1 MNYHQPVLL
10 KECID
15 GLNIRPDGIYVD
27 LTYGGGGHSR
37 EILKRL
43 KKGRLI
49 AFDKDAE
56 AELNAVKDDKFLFIR
71 SNFRYARNWLYF
83 HGIEMIDGALADLGV
98 SSWHL
103 DQQERGFSFRFNSIL
118 DMRMNTSAK
127 LTAREILNNYDQ
139 KDITDIFRKYG
150 ELSDASR
157 LSESIIKYRKER
169 KVSTVEDL
177 LNAVGSYLPL
187 HNRQKYLAKIFQA
200 LRIEV
205 NDEINALS
213 EMLEQITGLLVSGA
227 RFCIITYHSLEDRLV
242 KNLFRSGNL
251 DGIIEKDFYGN
262 PRLLYRQVNRNV
274 IEPGEAELKRNSR
287 SRSAKLRI
295 GEKI

>member
-1 MNYHQPVLL
+1 MKYHQPVLL
-10 KECID
+10 KECME
-15 GLNIRPDGIYVD
+15 GLNIKPDGIYVD

-49 AFDKDAE
+49 AFDQDAE
-56 AELNAVKDDKFLFIR
+56 SEQNKIKDNKFHFIR
-71 SNFRYARNWLYF
+71 SNFRYAGNWLSF
-83 HGIEMIDGALADLGV
+83 HGIEMIDGALADLGL

-103 DQQERGFSFRFNSIL
+103 DRPERGFSFRFNTIL
-118 DMRMNTSAK
+118 DMRMNTSSK
-127 LTAREILNNYDQ
+127 LTAREILNTYDQ

-150 ELSDASR
+150 ELSDAPG
-157 LSESIIKYRKER
+157 LSASIINYRKD
-169 KVSTVEDL
+169 KTIDTVEEL
-177 LNAVGSYLPL
+177 LNAIGSSLPA

-205 NDEINALS
+205 NDEIDALA
-213 EMLEQITGLLVSGA
+213 EMLQQITGLLKSGA

-242 KNLFRSGNL
+242 KNLFKSGNL
-251 DGIIEKDFYGN
+251 EGEIEKDFYGN
-262 PRLLYRQVNRNV
+262 PLLLYRQVNRNV
-274 IEPGEAELKRNSR
+274 IEPGEAELIENSR
-287 SRSAKLRI
+287 ARSAKLRI